1 MSGTL
6 VGPFNTR
13 TVTFDEL
20 AEEILPQHM
29 RTAREGKPA
38 QLLILLE
45 NGWNERDFNGLLGAF
60 FRKKITD
67 GVAPYA
73 GAQYADFGAKLLPFA
88 YDYRIL
94 GLDAATGDYLVE
106 QFAVADEQGK
116 PLDGHKKYMD
126 RLTLQGLS
134 TWDPIELLASFRKDD
149 PSSYGVAVYTDIL
162 FKSERMMRPLEG
174 EMAEKLP
181 GWFVV
186 AGLDLRWGGMAQHGA
201 TPRQRAEEFT
211 LLLAQTPKLT
221 LTGEIDRE
229 KYGVLFPSSRK

>member
-1 MSGTL
+1 MSGNL
-6 VGPFNTR
+6 VGPYHTQ

-20 AEEILPQHM
+20 AEELLPQRM
-29 RTAREGKPA
+29 RTAREGKTA

-67 GVAPYA
+67 GTAPYA

-88 YDYRIL
+88 YDYKIL

-106 QFAVADEQGK
+106 QYAVADDRGN

-134 TWDPIELLASFRKDD
+134 TWDPVELLASFRDDD
-149 PSSYGVAVYTDIL
+149 PSAYGVAVYTDIL
-162 FKSERMMRPLEG
+162 FKSERMMRPLESDK
-174 EMAEKLP
+174 AEKLP

-201 TPRQRAEEFT
+201 TPRQRSEAFLEMLKE
-211 LLLAQTPKLT
+211 TPMLT
-221 LTGEIDRE
+221 LTGAIDPA
-229 KYGVLFPSSRK
+229 KYGEIFPAGRK